1 MLFYDF
7 FLCIYRTGKAI
18 KLDIHEDVGKGSDFK
33 VYSEQAI
40 LPGNFSVLNLDKD
53 HSRLF
58 IGGLRSPFEA
68 QQGIQ
73 EVSLDGSVE
82 DLMIGNSVIGLWD
95 FVNCSGENNGSV
107 KR

>member
-1 MLFYDF
+1 M
-7 FLCIYRTGKAI
+7 
-18 KLDIHEDVGKGSDFK
+18 DIHEDVGKDSDFK

-40 LPGNFSVLNLDKD
+40 LSGNFSVLNLDKD

-58 IGGLRSPFEA
+58 VGGLHPSFEA
-68 QQGIQ
+68 QQGIE

-82 DLMIGNSVIGLWD
+82 DLMLGNSVIGLWD
-95 FVNCSGENNGSV
+95 FVYSSGENNGSV